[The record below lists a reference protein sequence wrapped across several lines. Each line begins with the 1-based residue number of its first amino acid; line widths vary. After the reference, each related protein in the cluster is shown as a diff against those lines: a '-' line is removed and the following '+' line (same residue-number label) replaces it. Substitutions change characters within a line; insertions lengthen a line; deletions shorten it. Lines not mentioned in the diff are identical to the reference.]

1 MRMLVAAFE
10 GTQGPVLRRDEP
22 GRRLRERRSPGL
34 TQAVL
39 QGIRT
44 DVFNVAAPIGP

>member
-1 MRMLVAAFE
+1 LKGLKDRCYGETNRAGGFA
-10 GTQGPVLRRDEP
+10 
-22 GRRLRERRSPGL
+22 RRSLGL

-44 DVFNVAAPIGP
+44 DVFIVAAPIGP